1 MPSFISEDAG
11 NTSFRS
17 EAIVRSICLRQFKHK
32 QPHDVFSKN
41 SIVFAL
47 TATALHWQLE
57 ISPTLHSNDLL
68 HLLQTSISCLK
79 EFSDVLLDRVFKR
92 VSFQ

>member
-1 MPSFISEDAG
+1 MPSFISEDVG
-11 NTSFRS
+11 KTSFRS

-41 SIVFAL
+41 SIVVVL
-47 TATALHWQLE
+47 TAAALHWQRE

-79 EFSDVLLDRVFKR
+79 EFPDMLLDCVFKR
-92 VSFQ
+92 VAFQ